1 MKLLYSTTSV
11 LNVFLTDKYF
21 CGSFKL
27 WFADEFNASANPPS
41 SNPFRIFQDYQE
53 IFRRDD
59 RLNPKLVAHRNGLK
73 QKAENRITDVS
84 TLAEVLETIDAMGTH
99 GMRPVL
105 AILEADTYIAHGKP
119 ISPVP
124 PVSCASPTS
133 IEYHLGDI
141 QGPGNAEAE
150 LHLHHLYET

>member
-1 MKLLYSTTSV
+1 VKLLYSTTSV

-41 SNPFRIFQDYQE
+41 SNPFRLFQDYQE
-53 IFRRDD
+53 IFRKDD
-59 RLNPKLVAHRNGLK
+59 RLNPKLVAHRNALK
-73 QKAENRITDVS
+73 LKAENRIKDES
-84 TLAEVLETIDAMGTH
+84 TLAEVLETIDGMGTH

-119 ISPVP
+119 ILPVP
-124 PVSCASPTS
+124 PAGCASLTS
-133 IEYHLGDI
+133 IEYQLGDI
-141 QGPGNAEAE
+141 HGPGHAAAE